1 MYEGMKSMITW
12 IFVKVSKR
20 QVPPTRK
27 NPFRNVLPSHK
38 LNFITLIIL
47 FGTIAS
53 AELMKSLQCS
63 YVILLKAKRNVSKEP
78 LEEKGFK
85 YSQSLL
91 FIIAICDGTIH

>member
-1 MYEGMKSMITW
+1 M
-12 IFVKVSKR
+12 
-20 QVPPTRK
+20 PHTRK

-47 FGTIAS
+47 FRTTAS
-53 AELMKSLQCS
+53 TELMKSLQCS
-63 YVILLKAKRNVSKEP
+63 YVIILKAKRNVSKEP

-91 FIIAICDGTIH
+91 FIKATCDGTIH